1 MLPGTNMFKGFWI
14 RMIAVMA
21 SYTAAVKIIVPPS
34 MIVEQPG
41 VLILMAIGLGFCIV
55 MLAMNND

>member
-1 MLPGTNMFKGFWI
+1 MFKGFWI